1 MPATQKFIW
10 SASQY
15 YHARVKVHEDL
26 KQLTTDRMMEDSDP
40 LEMKVWITPS
50 DKKTTRGAGGRQGKY
65 GIDRGGGKP
74 QMGIQ
79 FHDQLQK

>member
-1 MPATQKFIW
+1 
-10 SASQY
+10 
-15 YHARVKVHEDL
+15 
-26 KQLTTDRMMEDSDP
+26 MMEDSDP